1 MIYTINELKDRI
13 TPVAIKHGLPA
24 VFLFGSYARG
34 EARDDSDVDL
44 LVDRTGTALRG
55 LYALCGL
62 SLELEDAVEKSI
74 DLIYT
79 STLEQECTK
88 KQSPHFINTINN
100 EKIKIYG

>member
-44 LVDRTGTALRG
+44 LVDRTGTALSG
-55 LYALCGL
+55 LNALCGL
-62 SLELEDAVEKSI
+62 SLELEDAVEKPI

-79 STLEQECTK
+79 SSLEQGCTK
-88 KQSPHFINTINN
+88 KQSPYFINNINN